1 MAATLHVYTKN
12 ALLYAAQFGVIAGD
26 NSNDRLFGVFCSTD
40 SSVFDASFDRP
51 LKQSTTSG
59 GVTTQTGLLD
69 SGVVQVSGR
78 AFENKW
84 TEWSGNINNPF
95 DFVTKY
101 AFRYNSLKAWKIGST
116 TEGQGYYGASFNT
129 IAARSVLIC
138 MHTGSLISALDPTK
152 SYALFMIDFGQVVTP
167 PSSGFTYTRWLPSVL
182 EMSLA

>member
-26 NSNDRLFGVFCSTD
+26 DSTNRLFGLFCSTD
-40 SSVFDASFDRP
+40 SSVFDASFDKP

-59 GVTTQTGLLD
+59 GVTTKTGLLD
-69 SGVVQVSGR
+69 SGVVAVSGSEFR
-78 AFENKW
+78 NTW

-95 DFVTKY
+95 DFVTRY

-116 TEGQGYYGASFNT
+116 TEGFGYYGATFN
-129 IAARSVLIC
+129 IPARSVLIC
-138 MHTGSLISALDPTK
+138 MHTGSGPSLDQTK
-152 SYALFMIDFGQVVTP
+152 SYALFMIDFGQVITP
-167 PSSGFTYTRWLPSVL
+167 PSSGFAYTRWLPSVL

>member
-26 NSNDRLFGVFCSTD
+26 DSTDRLFGVFCSTD

-69 SGVVQVSGR
+69 SGVVAVSSG
-78 AFENKW
+78 AFPNTW

-95 DFVTKY
+95 DFVTRY
-101 AFRYNSLKAWKIGST
+101 AFQYNSLKAWKIGST
-116 TEGQGYYGASFNT
+116 TAGQGYYGATFNNS
-129 IAARSVLIC
+129 ARSVLIC
-138 MHTGSLISALDPTK
+138 MHAGSGPGLDQSK
-152 SYALFMIDFGQVVTP
+152 SYALFMIDFGQIVTP
-167 PSSGFTYTRWLPSVL
+167 PSTGSTYTRWLPSVL